1 MYLIILNF
9 NFKVNQNLN
18 LIIFKCGHERILFQK
33 KIYIYIH
40 EIVRVIDQ
48 LVHILLE

>member
-18 LIIFKCGHERILFQK
+18 LIIFKCGHERILFQY
-33 KIYIYIH
+33 IYIYIH